1 MDRKSIGGY
10 IKNLTTYFGASL
22 LPMVL
27 NLVTNP
33 WIALNM
39 DPEDYAVSGY
49 YGSYSSLISPIIIFY
64 LVHYYIKEYFR
75 RDVEERERLYATVA
89 KATIWFS
96 GLLSVL
102 CFVCL
107 LLYLTCIKT
116 DFAFPILPYLAL
128 VVFACPLSGLMN
140 LRLARYRMEKKANAF
155 FVLSAANGL
164 LGVALTFLLVVWL
177 KLGALGKLAGPF
189 LGALTIFCVML
200 WRFRGVLRTRTSL
213 ADFRKIFIFC
223 LPLTASATLGYFT
236 NGFSTTYLESLGQTS
251 EYGVYIVGVSIGT
264 YLSVFGTAIGNTFQ
278 PDLYESVIKRQ
289 WNRYV
294 RVIATEL
301 VMLTVVVG
309 VFILVTPFVIG
320 ILTAGRYMAAT
331 PYARIVALSTLT
343 SNIYYLINQYS
354 IATDRPR
361 LYLYT
366 SILGSVAIVCSIG
379 WFVGRWSFA
388 GGAWLTV
395 VSFLFFSVIN
405 LLLLFVSSRKG
416 QCSGK

>member
-75 RDVEERERLYATVA
+75 RDAEERERLYATVA

-102 CFVCL
+102 CFLCL

-164 LGVALTFLLVVWL
+164 LGVALTFILVVWL

-189 LGALTIFCVML
+189 LGALTVFCVML
-200 WRFRGVLRTRTSL
+200 WRFRGVLRTKTSL

-251 EYGVYIVGVSIGT
+251 EYGVYIVGVSIG
-264 YLSVFGTAIGNTFQ
+264 S
-278 PDLYESVIKRQ
+278 
-289 WNRYV
+289 
-294 RVIATEL
+294 
-301 VMLTVVVG
+301 
-309 VFILVTPFVIG
+309 PF
-320 ILTAGRYMAAT
+320 
-331 PYARIVALSTLT
+331 
-343 SNIYYLINQYS
+343 
-354 IATDRPR
+354 
-361 LYLYT
+361 
-366 SILGSVAIVCSIG
+366 
-379 WFVGRWSFA
+379 
-388 GGAWLTV
+388 
-395 VSFLFFSVIN
+395 
-405 LLLLFVSSRKG
+405 
-416 QCSGK
+416 

>member
-1 MDRKSIGGY
+1 M
-10 IKNLTTYFGASL
+10 
-22 LPMVL
+22 
-27 NLVTNP
+27 
-33 WIALNM
+33 
-39 DPEDYAVSGY
+39 
-49 YGSYSSLISPIIIFY
+49 
-64 LVHYYIKEYFR
+64 
-75 RDVEERERLYATVA
+75 
-89 KATIWFS
+89 
-96 GLLSVL
+96 
-102 CFVCL
+102 
-107 LLYLTCIKT
+107 
-116 DFAFPILPYLAL
+116 
-128 VVFACPLSGLMN
+128 VFACPLSGLMN

-164 LGVALTFLLVVWL
+164 LGVALTFFLVVWL

-189 LGALTIFCVML
+189 LGALTVFCVML
-200 WRFRGVLRTRTSL
+200 WRFRGVLRTKTSL